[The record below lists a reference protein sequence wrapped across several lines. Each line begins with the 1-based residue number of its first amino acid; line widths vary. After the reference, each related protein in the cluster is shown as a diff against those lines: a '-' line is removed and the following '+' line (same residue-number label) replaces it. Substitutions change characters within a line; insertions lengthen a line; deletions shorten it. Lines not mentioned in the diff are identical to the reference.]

1 MKKSKGFVEGHN
13 PKEGHG
19 SFANMPQEVIMRP
32 YPKNKVSRDN
42 EIDDTISG
50 IDNVVKV
57 AEGKRSK
64 YMSNQK

>member
-1 MKKSKGFVEGHN
+1 MKKSKGFVEGHA

-19 SFANMPQEVIMRP
+19 SFANMPQSVIMKP
-32 YPKNKVSRDN
+32 YPKNKVARDH

-50 IDNVVKV
+50 IDHVVQV
-57 AEGKRSK
+57 AEGKRSR